1 MAIEAGVDR
10 AWELLKSQVLSGK
23 GGHSALLDLSS
34 RMAGFQHWHEAH
46 ARSPIAS
53 SPRFRGDGGFGDTG
67 HKRVLVEIS
76 NSGARLGAAGG
87 LGLSVD
93 FSTMLVESPK
103 LASDALAA
111 IVLSLP
117 PPPSWSP
124 QAWIARAR
132 GFAAMLPEARQRMA
146 SLGEQSTIS
155 FLASWDGISRAR
167 TLFDKSE
174 RGGLGARWIDW
185 ARPWHSTVAATD
197 SDAQMSYAP
206 MAAAWALAESL
217 AARADTGPE
226 DWLATARQGSLA
238 VDAGDHGAWLAL
250 AKILLRSQGLS
261 GEISN
266 PDALSPDL
274 ARLAMI
280 HFPPA

>member
-10 AWELLKSQVLSGK
+10 AWELLKSQAQSGK

-46 ARSPIAS
+46 ARSPIPS
-53 SPRFRGDGGFGDTG
+53 SPRPCGGFGDTG
-67 HKRVLVEIS
+67 RKRVMVAIS
-76 NSGARLGAAGG
+76 NNGPRLGAAGG
-87 LGLSVD
+87 LGLGVD

-111 IVLSLP
+111 MVLSLP

-124 QAWIARAR
+124 QAWVARAR

-185 ARPWHSTVAATD
+185 ARPWHSTVATKD

-217 AARADTGPE
+217 AGRADTGPE
-226 DWLATARQGSLA
+226 DWLATACHGSLA

-266 PDALSPDL
+266 PDDLSPDL
-274 ARLAMI
+274 ARLALI
-280 HFPPA
+280 HFSPA